1 MQNTDEAPRKR
12 SFWTWLAIVYFV
24 SGLAAL
30 VLMATQDTEF
40 ASVVG
45 VFWAVIFIGLGLVS
59 LGSDNLDT
67 KWGKGVRAIGW
78 IWLALILAMIS
89 MTRNAALV
97 G

>member
-1 MQNTDEAPRKR
+1 MEDTGEAPRKR
-12 SFWTWLAIVYFV
+12 SFWTWLTIVYFV
-24 SGLAAL
+24 LGLASL

-59 LGSDNLDT
+59 LGSDNLD
-67 KWGKGVRAIGW
+67 KPWGTSVRALGW
-78 IWLALILAMIS
+78 VWLALILAMIS
-89 MTRNAALV
+89 MVRTAAVV